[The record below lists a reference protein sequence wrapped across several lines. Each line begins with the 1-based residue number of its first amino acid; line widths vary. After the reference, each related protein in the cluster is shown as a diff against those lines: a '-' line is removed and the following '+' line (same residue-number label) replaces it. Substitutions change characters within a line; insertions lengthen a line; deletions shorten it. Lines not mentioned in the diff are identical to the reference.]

1 MFLNWLYNDIKHY
14 PHIISL
20 KKNYCTNI
28 AAKEVLET
36 PRKYTLGAPYFLSL
50 YNYCK
55 RLH

>member
-20 KKNYCTNI
+20 KKNYSTNI

-50 YNYCK
+50 HNYCK